1 VNLSYNKSV
10 KFFLIKTLANPTMS
24 KKEYDWNLG
33 EPPPRIKPRKKYCCL
48 MVNCFFLVSLIVFS
62 VALTVSIILIG
73 DPLWR

>member
-1 VNLSYNKSV
+1 
-10 KFFLIKTLANPTMS
+10 MS

-33 EPPPRIKPRKKYCCL
+33 ELPPRIKPHSIAKQKVYFFFSRKKYCCL